1 MRRRFHVDV
10 LETNERLTAD
20 HKPSPQ
26 HLNTTLLLLKK
37 DGRVEK
43 AAAEETRAKPK
54 RCAIITLAEHRQIGP
69 CKQGEKK
76 RTLNTAKATLE
87 KAMQRLP
94 VSLEICDFSC

>member
-1 MRRRFHVDV
+1 MRRRFRVDV

-26 HLNTTLLLLKK
+26 HLNATLLLLKK

-69 CKQGEKK
+69 CKQGEKSG
-76 RTLNTAKATLE
+76 R
-87 KAMQRLP
+87 
-94 VSLEICDFSC
+94 